1 MIKGYPLYRD
11 LTYVVLGYL
20 DSWEYF
26 YLWTFGPFLLSF
38 PPCFFNHLFPVKKR
52 KYCKVHPIFCKED
65 WENLFTKDMTVNR
78 SFSSRYCLNISENS
92 C

>member
-26 YLWTFGPFLLSF
+26 YLWTFGPFLL
-38 PPCFFNHLFPVKKR
+38 FNHLFPVKKR

-65 WENLFTKDMTVNR
+65 WENLFTKEMTVNR